1 MSKGLSMKIAK
12 TINIG
17 EYELSDSS
25 KYFVRTQTMFVD
37 SDKHHLT
44 HREHIFVVH
53 LLQCN
58 SIMTY
63 DEINKL
69 IGASTLNANRLFIK
83 NLRKKIP
90 KKMLENVAGIGYKLL
105 L

>member
-1 MSKGLSMKIAK
+1 MNKELSMKIAK
-12 TINIG
+12 SIDI
-17 EYELSDSS
+17 YELSDSS
-25 KYFVRTQTMFVD
+25 KYFVPTRTMFVG
-37 SDKHHLT
+37 SNKHHLT

-63 DEINKL
+63 AEINKL

-83 NLRKKIP
+83 NFRKKVP
-90 KKMLENVAGIGYKLL
+90 QNMLKNVAGIGYKLL

>member
-1 MSKGLSMKIAK
+1 MNKEFSVKIDNA
-12 TINIG
+12 INI
-17 EYELSDSS
+17 YELSEST
-25 KYFVRTQTMFVD
+25 KYFAPTRTMFVG
-37 SDKHHLT
+37 SHRHHLT
-44 HREHIFVVH
+44 HREHIFIVH

-63 DEINKL
+63 AEINKL

-83 NLRKKIP
+83 NFRKKVP
-90 KKMLENVAGIGYKLL
+90 KNMVKNVAGIGYKLL

>member
-1 MSKGLSMKIAK
+1 MNKDLSMKID
-12 TINIG
+12 NPIG
-17 EYELSDSS
+17 IYELSDST
-25 KYFVRTQTMFVD
+25 KYFAPTRTMFVG
-37 SDKHHLT
+37 SHKHHLT
-44 HREHIFVVH
+44 HREHIFIVH

-63 DEINKL
+63 AEINKL

-83 NLRKKIP
+83 NFRKKVP
-90 KKMLENVAGIGYKLL
+90 KNMVKNVAGIGYKLL